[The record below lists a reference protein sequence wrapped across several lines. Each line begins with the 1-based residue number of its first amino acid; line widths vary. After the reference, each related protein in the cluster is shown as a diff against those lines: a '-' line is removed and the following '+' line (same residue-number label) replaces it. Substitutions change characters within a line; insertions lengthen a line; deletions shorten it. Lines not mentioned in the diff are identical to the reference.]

1 MVKASVEQKPE
12 NSKFYLTEPDALTI
26 KEKTIENNPGNPQ
39 KEKEEPLVIPF
50 SNGKQVL
57 DLLNQI
63 EEKNLYYIQNTHES
77 EEDLEKRK
85 KMLKDLKEAHEN
97 VLRENNERIRV
108 LKNAKSVRIILICF
122 C

>member
-1 MVKASVEQKPE
+1 MVKASIEQKPE
-12 NSKFYLTEPDALTI
+12 TSKFYLTEPEVIATN
-26 KEKTIENNPGNPQ
+26 EKTIENSIINPE
-39 KEKEEPLVIPF
+39 KKKEELLVIPF
-50 SNGKQVL
+50 SNGRQVL
-57 DLLNQI
+57 ELLNQI

-108 LKNAKSVRIILICF
+108 LKNAKNVLRILV
-122 C
+122 